1 MKKLIDLHKNIK
13 MPALGAVIRNVCEKN
28 LILFA
33 MVLAVVMA
41 FVPVCENTFLAIEAQ
56 ASESHPLR
64 VVDEADLLTSVEE
77 DELLAQVDEISE
89 RHQFDVVVVTV
100 NSLDG
105 EDIQYYAADYYD
117 YNGYGMGENHDGAMF
132 IMSMEEREWFILT
145 TGYGIDVL
153 EDYEIDSIGEKMVTD
168 LSDGLYLDAFETFA
182 EEVDFEV
189 EYGVQEATPSILI
202 SIVAGLVLGLI
213 PAFIMRG
220 KLKSVKMQTSAGG
233 YENKGSRN
241 LSTKQDIFLYHTV
254 NRVPKPK
261 ENSGGGST
269 TFKGSSGRSH
279 GGRGG
284 SF

>member
-1 MKKLIDLHKNIK
+1 MKKLFDLLKSRKMSSFGVIMTIMLVTTLVFGIDAT
-13 MPALGAVIRNVCEKN
+13 MFAVQAE
-28 LILFA
+28 
-33 MVLAVVMA
+33 
-41 FVPVCENTFLAIEAQ
+41 EN
-56 ASESHPLR
+56 HPLR
-64 VVDEADLLTSVEE
+64 LVDEADILDEYEE
-77 DELLAQVDEISE
+77 AELLAQFDEISE

-117 YNGYGMGENHDGAMF
+117 YNGYGMGDNYDGAMF

-153 EDYEIDSIGEKMVTD
+153 EDHEIDSIGEKMVFD
-168 LSDGLYLDAFETFA
+168 LSAGFYFDAFETFA
-182 EEVDFEV
+182 EEVEYEV
-189 EYGVQEATPSILI
+189 EYGVQEPTPSVLI
-202 SIVAGLVLGLI
+202 SLVAGLVLGLI

-220 KLKSVKMQTSAGG
+220 KLKSVHMQKSAGG
-233 YENKGSRN
+233 YMNKGSRKVT
-241 LSTKQDIFLYHTV
+241 TKQDIFLYHTI
-254 NRVPKPK
+254 NRVPKAD
-261 ENSGGGST
+261 ESRSGGGST